1 MKKQV
6 IIRLRD
12 WMIKYIYGQKVSR
25 NNSVK
30 VRNHPGP
37 ITNDFIDYVRPTVRV
52 KPNLVVIHTGANE
65 IKHSREDQV
74 KFVVCLSRPYLF
86 KFFKGCLRQ
95 ILPVPLLNTLSQT
108 IFRIKDIYPSKIMK
122 VISNI
127 KQYDTNDYIEIA
139 LSNIIHQSDHN
150 FEGKI
155 NETNRKLQNLC

>member
-12 WMIKYIYGQKVSR
+12 WMIKYVYGQKVSR

-30 VRNHPGP
+30 VRNHAGP
-37 ITNDFIDYVRPTVRV
+37 ITNDFIDYVRSTVRI

-108 IFRIKDIYPSKIMK
+108 IFRIKDI
-122 VISNI
+122 
-127 KQYDTNDYIEIA
+127 
-139 LSNIIHQSDHN
+139 
-150 FEGKI
+150 
-155 NETNRKLQNLC
+155 